1 MDPLT
6 ALSLAGTVVQFVQF
20 AASLVNG
27 ATKIYVTGH
36 SVETETLDGIYRRLS
51 DFSSDLGAQCGGHPQ
66 PFLGDLQRLANR
78 RAAALGTL
86 ATKCKQDCDQLLEI
100 VNRLR
105 RSSVAG
111 PRWWASFVVAWKE
124 VAKAKEVKEL
134 QERIEGY
141 QGQMV
146 LHLCAISSQAVDE
159 VALQVHELCSM
170 AKEAQVQRREQ
181 LQGLEN
187 ELHQLRAQ
195 IANLGKQDGKTSL
208 SRDDIDMLTT
218 RVSMLS
224 LTSKTYAKEH
234 SVLADLDYD
243 RRRARYAKI
252 HHAHQSTFNWVFDN
266 ASQGASAGKRILA
279 WLEHGN
285 GSFWVSGKPGAG
297 KSTFMKFVAD
307 HPKTGEAL
315 RRWAFPDH
323 AILACHYFDLGGT
336 PIQRSLEGLLRSLL
350 YHILRQAPGLISTI
364 LPERWREVA
373 QDQPNSFK
381 IENSWTLTEL
391 QDGMSKITE
400 EATRTLKVKICFFID
415 GLDEFGGDHAGIC
428 QTLKDLCKSSKIKIL
443 FSSRPWNVFEESFGA
458 QEGKK
463 LYIHDLT
470 KQDIRNYVES
480 QLHGHPRWSIMVSE
494 AESAVLLVTEVT
506 ERAHGVFL
514 WVYLAA
520 RLLQEGMT
528 NYDTIDELRQRL
540 DAIPDN
546 LESFFQHIMDSV
558 DSFYRQKMANCLL
571 MAVVAD
577 GPLPFSIYVFHE
589 QEYDK
594 ITYATRESVEVWDET
609 RWEALRKQFYRRL
622 NSRCKGLLE
631 INGAHVEFLHRT
643 VSDFLRT
650 RDMWEFLC
658 RTAKAGFDPC
668 FSIFQGYAALI
679 KHSQFIR
686 KPTANPEPHQLERY
700 LERHLVQI
708 LNEALPYSRRAQ
720 PQNGKHVEDILD
732 DLEWSVE
739 TIIQQAKAEISSAGH
754 AASGTTIFRE
764 CAVGAALYDYVMQ
777 KIQQY
782 PDYFTRFRKP
792 PLAWV
797 LNCEPSVASRND
809 PSLWSDARLKFIQ
822 RLFQLGHNPNE
833 AYRPGNTSHSSTP
846 WSEFCAKVVPTL
858 NLSKEPV
865 PGTIPGTV
873 PGTTQPTRSSQLLKP
888 PAVVFNTTAHRM
900 INALSH
906 GVFRILLEGGAGA
919 NVSMPSTKPSPSMPI
934 WAGFLLASF
943 ENPGLL
949 EAQETYLEV
958 LNLMMRESNLG
969 FPFPGLQ
976 RLLEQ
981 TLPEGRST
989 ETALSAIEIPKRVG
1003 IQARTTMMKFICL
1016 FLDHLRSY
1024 SKASVSRG
1032 NMSVSRRASLLT
1044 VKAIRVFMEHAA
1056 HPLLPLHVLEVKL
1069 ESAFPSLCSPRPC
1082 LKRNYDENYTLNA
1095 VEEGA
1100 DTRNPKRRRRHRLE
1114 PVEP

>member
-1 MDPLT
+1 MDPLS

-20 AASLVNG
+20 AVSLING
-27 ATKIYVTGH
+27 AKRIYVTGH
-36 SVETETLDGIYRRLS
+36 SIETETLDGIYRLLS
-51 DFSSDLGAQCGGHPQ
+51 GFSSDLGTQCGGHLQ
-66 PFLGDLQRLANR
+66 PFPGNLQLLANR
-78 RAAALGTL
+78 RAVALGSL
-86 ATKCKQDCDQLLEI
+86 AARCKQDCDHLLAI
-100 VNRLR
+100 VNRLKT
-105 RSSVAG
+105 SSVTG
-111 PRWWASFVVAWKE
+111 PRWWASFIVALKE

-141 QGQMV
+141 QSQMV
-146 LHLCAISSQAVDE
+146 LHLCAISNQAVDE

-170 AKEAQVQRREQ
+170 AKKAQVQRREQ
-181 LQGLEN
+181 LESLEN

-195 IANLGKQDGKTSL
+195 IANLSNQNGKTSL
-208 SRDDIDMLTT
+208 SRDEIDMLTT

-224 LTSKTYAKEH
+224 VTGKTYAKEH

-243 RRRARYAKI
+243 RRRARHAKI

-266 ASQGASAGKRILA
+266 ASQRSRAGKEILA

-285 GSFWVSGKPGAG
+285 GTFWVSGKPGAG

-307 HPKTGEAL
+307 HPNTGEAL
-315 RRWAFPDH
+315 RHWAFPDH

-350 YHILRQAPGLISTI
+350 YHILRQAPGLISTV
-364 LPERWREVA
+364 LPERWREVT
-373 QDQPNSFK
+373 QDQSNSSK

-400 EATRTLKVKICFFID
+400 EVTRTLKVKICFFID
-415 GLDEFGGDHAGIC
+415 GLDEFSGDHIIIC
-428 QTLKDLCKSSKIKIL
+428 RILKDLCKSSKVKIF
-443 FSSRPWNVFEESFGA
+443 FSSRPWNVFEENFGA
-458 QEGKK
+458 QEEK
-463 LYIHDLT
+463 LCIHNLT

-540 DAIPDN
+540 DAIPDD

-558 DSFYRQKMANCLL
+558 DAFYREKMANYLL
-571 MAVVAD
+571 MAMVAD
-577 GPLPFSIYVFHE
+577 GPLPFSVYVFHE
-589 QEYDK
+589 QEYNK
-594 ITYATRESVEVWDET
+594 MTYATRETMEDWDET

-631 INGAHVEFLHRT
+631 INGTHVEFLHRT

-658 RTAKAGFDPC
+658 RTAKVEFDPC

-686 KPTANPEPHQLERY
+686 KPAASPGPHQ

-720 PQNGKHVEDILD
+720 PQNGKHIEEILD

-739 TIIQQAKAEISSAGH
+739 TIFQQARAGNSSIGYIV
-754 AASGTTIFRE
+754 SGTAVFRE
-764 CAVGAALYDYVMQ
+764 CAVGNALYDYVMQ
-777 KIQQY
+777 KLQQH
-782 PDYFTRFRKP
+782 PDYFAKFRKP
-792 PLAWV
+792 PLAWA
-797 LNCEPSVASRND
+797 LDCEPSVASVND
-809 PSLWSDARLKFIQ
+809 PSLWSDARLKLIQ
-822 RLFQLGHNPNE
+822 RLFQLGHSLNQT
-833 AYRPGNTSHSSTP
+833 YRPGNTGHHSTP

-858 NLSKEPV
+858 NLSKESLPLS
-865 PGTIPGTV
+865 G
-873 PGTTQPTRSSQLLKP
+873 QHLRP

-906 GVFRILLEGGAGA
+906 GVFRVLLESGADA
-919 NVSMPSTKPSPSMPI
+919 NTSMLSAKPSSPMPI
-934 WAGFLLASF
+934 WASFLLASF
-943 ENPGLL
+943 ENPELL
-949 EAQETYLEV
+949 EAQEIYIEV
-958 LNLMMRESNLG
+958 LDFMMRKSNLNLACSD
-969 FPFPGLQ
+969 LQ
-976 RLLEQ
+976 LLLEEA
-981 TLPEGRST
+981 LPEGRQT

-1016 FLDHLRSY
+1016 FLDHLLSY
-1024 SKASVSRG
+1024 RKASISG
-1032 NMSVSRRASLLT
+1032 GDISVSRRGSLLT

-1056 HPLLPLHVLEVKL
+1056 HPLLPLHVLEAKVEL
-1069 ESAFPSLCSPRPC
+1069 VFPSLCSPLPC
-1082 LKRNYDENYTLNA
+1082 LKRSYDENYTINTF
-1095 VEEGA
+1095 EKGM
-1100 DTRNPKRRRRHRLE
+1100 DTGNPRKRRRHRLE
-1114 PVEP
+1114 PIDS